1 MSYPNYEQ
9 FPGAQNHEDGSAP
22 GATGGPTQPQMG
34 QPIESTAGQFQ
45 AGAMGVPNAAAGP
58 QQTGDGAKTT
68 LWYEFAFPPP
78 LHYEIIS

>member
-9 FPGAQNHEDGSAP
+9 FPGAQGHEDGSAP
-22 GATGGPTQPQMG
+22 TVTGGPTQPQIG

-45 AGAMGVPNAAAGP
+45 GGNMGVPNSTGAP

-68 LWYEFAFPPP
+68 LWYDFASRSF
-78 LHYEIIS
+78 YS